1 MSSTTE
7 TSLIGEGA
15 YGWIFYPA
23 IPSSNT
29 EAIRFPTTMVSK
41 VFLEK
46 ESADT
51 DYYGGL
57 LMTNNKDADKHM
69 IIPKGMYELSYI
81 DLCSTLTERTDTK
94 ALTKLTPFDSSQIFY
109 QVIYEG
115 KGEVSYQSFITD
127 PCGFDLV
134 EALDYII
141 QITKSIEYFVEN
153 KLIHNDVKPG
163 NVIITNGETRFID
176 FGMSSRFANYAQNA
190 QEYPDDYNYW
200 PIEKQLY
207 ASISDLTNPHFCD
220 LVYGISEQFWNDKI
234 KNKSFKDISNLINGS
249 FKKCNSIPYFF
260 RKMVNR
266 VIKARVLMPSDDELF
281 YKSIKEMNIITVVDS
296 IDTFKY
302 ITDQITSL
310 QAEFIG
316 AVLKKNYPYDTPSNE
331 EFLTNL
337 DNKKTKHD
345 LEMNK
350 LNEQFNEF
358 YNKIDVFGLG
368 ILIRDTISK
377 YRQLQSIVS
386 DENNDILR
394 KLEPLADKASHINV
408 VARFTPTELLAQLEM
423 I

>member
-1 MSSTTE
+1 
-7 TSLIGEGA
+7 
-15 YGWIFYPA
+15 
-23 IPSSNT
+23 
-29 EAIRFPTTMVSK
+29 
-41 VFLEK
+41 
-46 ESADT
+46 
-51 DYYGGL
+51 
-57 LMTNNKDADKHM
+57 
-69 IIPKGMYELSYI
+69 
-81 DLCSTLTERTDTK
+81 
-94 ALTKLTPFDSSQIFY
+94 
-109 QVIYEG
+109 
-115 KGEVSYQSFITD
+115 
-127 PCGFDLV
+127 
-134 EALDYII
+134 
-141 QITKSIEYFVEN
+141 
-153 KLIHNDVKPG
+153 
-163 NVIITNGETRFID
+163 
-176 FGMSSRFANYAQNA
+176 
-190 QEYPDDYNYW
+190 
-200 PIEKQLY
+200 
-207 ASISDLTNPHFCD
+207 
-220 LVYGISEQFWNDKI
+220 
-234 KNKSFKDISNLINGS
+234 
-249 FKKCNSIPYFF
+249 
-260 RKMVNR
+260 
-266 VIKARVLMPSDDELF
+266 MPSDDELF

-337 DNKKTKHD
+337 DNKKTKHA